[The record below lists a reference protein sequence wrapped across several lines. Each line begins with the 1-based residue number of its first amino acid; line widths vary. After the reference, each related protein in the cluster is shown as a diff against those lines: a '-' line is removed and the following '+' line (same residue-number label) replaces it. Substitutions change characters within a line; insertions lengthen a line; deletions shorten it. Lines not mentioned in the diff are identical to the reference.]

1 MSQCVCGI
9 GKRAAAI
16 LSAPHMRAH
25 TQVRPCGKR
34 QSLPRYFGGVAPTA
48 ARRARPVQRGGFQGL
63 RGNPDACRPR
73 RGSACHETAGK
84 TGVDARPVSALSV
97 QRTAAMSPRFGGL
110 GVEPPPLL
118 FPHFFGK
125 KWGPRPGRPRRE
137 AGPPPGRRMISAPTG
152 QGNSRASLAFT
163 RRTARRVVAPHGA
176 SGCGGKRADDIRP
189 YRVGQLPAGRAGPPR
204 EGAPRCGN
212 GGTPHPAPRAAF
224 PWRGEVTCGGG
235 KPPPYWLAMRSA
247 RSLRYTQRSIFC
259 SRAASSSACFSWRAW
274 RAT

>member
-1 MSQCVCGI
+1 M
-9 GKRAAAI
+9 
-16 LSAPHMRAH
+16 
-25 TQVRPCGKR
+25 
-34 QSLPRYFGGVAPTA
+34 APTA
-48 ARRARPVQRGGFQGL
+48 ARRARPAQRNHFQGL
-63 RGNPDACRPR
+63 QGNPDACRPR
-73 RGSACHETAGK
+73 RGSACDKTTRKTCGNAGPVL
-84 TGVDARPVSALSV
+84 TGQLQP
-97 QRTAAMSPRFGGL
+97 TAAMNPRIGGGQGGRSP
-110 GVEPPPLL
+110 PALL
-118 FPHFFGK
+118 SPHFFGK
-125 KWGPRPGRPRRE
+125 KWGRPPRRRVPRGEPPVIERRAESSRPTKKEIPNVQRATTGRPY
-137 AGPPPGRRMISAPTG
+137 GRLSHIPADHGRMISAPTG
-152 QGNSRASLAFT
+152 QGNSHASLAFT

-189 YRVGQLPAGRAGPPR
+189 YRVGQLPAGRAGAPR

>member
-48 ARRARPVQRGGFQGL
+48 ARRATSVQRSSFQGL

-97 QRTAAMSPRFGGL
+97 QRAAAMSPRFGGL

-176 SGCGGKRADDIRP
+176 SGRGGKRADDIRP

-212 GGTPHPAPRAAF
+212 GGTPHPA
-224 PWRGEVTCGGG
+224 
-235 KPPPYWLAMRSA
+235 L
-247 RSLRYTQRSIFC
+247 
-259 SRAASSSACFSWRAW
+259 
-274 RAT
+274 RATFPPAGGR